1 LKVKGRLKHYIR
13 GDASGS
19 LKITSNTPKIYKC
32 QNYTEMITSLNT
44 PYEHSPSLSE
54 PPFAQLCSS
63 ISHPTSYIC
72 TTTLISI
79 VQRRRRKIW
88 AEKLGTKK
96 TSLKF
101 AKKNWE
107 WRKLIKL
114 AESVLKAK
122 KKWEREIKER
132 KNEMNCYGKN
142 QDVFSTKTNQKTLDN
157 PKGVWS
163 WSIL

>member
-19 LKITSNTPKIYKC
+19 LKITPNTPKIYKC

-122 KKWEREIKER
+122 KKWERDKRKKEWDELLWQKSR
-132 KNEMNCYGKN
+132 CFFNKN
-142 QDVFSTKTNQKTLDN
+142 
-157 PKGVWS
+157 
-163 WSIL
+163 